1 MGTKFKFNS
10 GNSALVCSS
19 CGGILKTGNEFTED
33 EWRALRGEIDLGNK
47 YCGDC
52 EGTNELPEEEVDTMS
67 NLNKIK
73 DILPLL
79 KDDPRLQ
86 NELFNSIMKKLKK

>member
-19 CGGILKTGNEFTED
+19 CGRILKTGVEFTED
-33 EWRALRGEIDLGNK
+33 EWKCLRGEIDLGNR
-47 YCGDC
+47 YCDDC
-52 EGTNELPEEEVDTMS
+52 KGVNELPDEEADPIS

-79 KDDPRLQ
+79 KDDPRFQ
-86 NELFNSIMKKLKK
+86 NELFNSLIKNIKK